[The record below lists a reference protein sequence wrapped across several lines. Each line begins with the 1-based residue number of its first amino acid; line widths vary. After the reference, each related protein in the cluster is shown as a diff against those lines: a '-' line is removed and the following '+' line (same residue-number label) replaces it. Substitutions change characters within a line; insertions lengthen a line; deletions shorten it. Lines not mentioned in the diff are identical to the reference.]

1 MDGRRR
7 PGVFSIL
14 GLLLPCA
21 VGAAIGPLS
30 WQAVMAASS
39 PVTVG
44 GPFTLT
50 ASDGAT
56 VTDRTYRGKWLIV
69 YFGYSFCPD
78 TCPTAL
84 GEIADAL
91 AKLGADAAR
100 VQAIFITVDPARDTP
115 PALGKYLQ
123 SFNSR
128 IVGLTGTPQQIA
140 AVAKE
145 YGVYYVPRKRDAD
158 DKNYVVDHS
167 SYIYAMDPQGKFV
180 RGFDTDATG
189 EQIAESLRK
198 LMGSSS

>member
-7 PGVFSIL
+7 SAFPIL
-14 GLLLPCA
+14 GLLLLGA
-21 VGAAIGPLS
+21 IGAATAPLS
-30 WQAVMAASS
+30 QPAAMAASS
-39 PVTVG
+39 ATVG

-56 VTDRTYRGKWLIV
+56 VTDQTYRGKWLIV

-78 TCPTAL
+78 SCPTAL

-91 AKLGADAAR
+91 AKLGTDAVR
-100 VQAIFITVDPARDTP
+100 VQAIFITIDPARDTP
-115 PALGKYLQ
+115 AALGKYLH
-123 SFNSR
+123 SFDSR

-145 YGVYYVPRKRDAD
+145 YGVYYVPRKRGAD
-158 DKNYVVDHS
+158 DKYYVVDHS
-167 SYIYAMDPQGKFV
+167 SYIYVMSPQGKFV

-189 EQIAESLRK
+189 EHIADRLRK
-198 LMGSSS
+198 LMESSS

>member
-7 PGVFSIL
+7 SAIPIL
-14 GLLLPCA
+14 GLLLLGA
-21 VGAAIGPLS
+21 IGAATGPLS
-30 WQAVMAASS
+30 RPAAMAASS
-39 PVTVG
+39 ATVG

-56 VTDRTYRGKWLIV
+56 VTDQTYRGKWLIV

-78 TCPTAL
+78 SCPTAL

-91 AKLGADAAR
+91 ARLGTDAVR
-100 VQAIFITVDPARDTP
+100 VQAIFITIDPARDTAA
-115 PALGKYLQ
+115 ALGKYLQ
-123 SFNSR
+123 SFDSR

-145 YGVYYVPRKRDAD
+145 YGVYYIPRKRGAD
-158 DKNYVVDHS
+158 DKYYVVDHS
-167 SYIYAMDPQGKFV
+167 SYIYVMSPQGKFV

-189 EQIAESLRK
+189 EHIADRLRK
-198 LMGSSS
+198 LMESSS